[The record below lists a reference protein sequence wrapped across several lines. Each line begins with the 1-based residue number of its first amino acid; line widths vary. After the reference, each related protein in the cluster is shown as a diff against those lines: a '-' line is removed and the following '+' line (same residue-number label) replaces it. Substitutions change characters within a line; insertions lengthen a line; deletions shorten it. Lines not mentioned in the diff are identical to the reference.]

1 MALAGTVCAVAVAVA
16 YFQGYEELAGG
27 LIAVA
32 AGLFALSSKI
42 KPGR

>member
-1 MALAGTVCAVAVAVA
+1 MVGTACAIAIPVA

-27 LIAVA
+27 LIATA

-42 KPGR
+42 KPEN